1 MGLPPWG
8 GPPEVPG
15 APQGSPGVTELW
27 KKLQKFPKIIWKL
40 YMHQNTSNYNSDIHF
55 RPPGLLGGSW
65 EGQNGFLASPGGYLE
80 ARAPIFFL
88 SVLYWPIEQDW
99 GGPEAR
105 FWFHLFIT
113 AAYHCT
119 MCTLGSFF
127 SSRPSEL
134 RHIFKSQDC
143 HTIQHI
149 FVLTRSVWRK
159 IEKIQFSRVS
169 NSKFVIFPQIFPCSG
184 HRAIS
189 YSPGATTGL

>member
-1 MGLPPWG
+1 MAWGPPRFGGSRFFCLLCLNNYSKIFQKRRISILLLGGTRVGLPPWG

-65 EGQNGFLASPGGYLE
+65 EGQNGFLASPGGNLE

-99 GGPEAR
+99 GGPEAK

-113 AAYHCT
+113 TA
-119 MCTLGSFF
+119 
-127 SSRPSEL
+127 
-134 RHIFKSQDC
+134 
-143 HTIQHI
+143 
-149 FVLTRSVWRK
+149 
-159 IEKIQFSRVS
+159 
-169 NSKFVIFPQIFPCSG
+169 
-184 HRAIS
+184 
-189 YSPGATTGL
+189 